1 MNLKSTATK
10 GFKFRTINS
19 LVESW
24 RVRLTWLD
32 YNVCTVQDN
41 STCESKV
48 VCAVYCKR
56 RELCFFP
63 SCFTIYDPLEQF
75 GRQLYDEVSEDKHR
89 PLYSVECFHMTSRR
103 PCWCPKPVPWELNS
117 FRMQTLSF
125 VPINLHRCW
134 PREWKHYI
142 LPTVKNPSHRLR
154 RKVFQQ
160 PLLNREHFKNC
171 FVIRLWFNYNLAIW
185 FYFNC
190 TI

>member
-1 MNLKSTATK
+1 MNLKSTATN
-10 GFKFRTINS
+10 GFKFRAINS

-24 RVRLTWLD
+24 WVRLTWLD

-41 STCESKV
+41 NTCESKV

-56 RELCFFP
+56 RGLCFFP

-75 GRQLYDEVSEDKHR
+75 GRKLYDEVSEDKHR

-134 PREWKHYI
+134 PREWKHSIFY
-142 LPTVKNPSHRLR
+142 RL
-154 RKVFQQ
+154 
-160 PLLNREHFKNC
+160 
-171 FVIRLWFNYNLAIW
+171 
-185 FYFNC
+185 
-190 TI
+190 